1 MQILRQS
8 SERCAWRKIFRTA
21 QNLIWKPGK
30 PRYSE
35 LCELFCG
42 TQYGGVWWEGRVE
55 IVGLVAVHR
64 TSLSFDGAYDSV
76 WWEGCGDPVVI
87 WW

>member
-1 MQILRQS
+1 MQILRELS
-8 SERCAWRKIFRTA
+8 KRCAWHKIFQTA

-35 LCELFCG
+35 FCELFCG

-64 TSLSFDGAYDSV
+64 TSLSFGGVYDSV
-76 WWEGCGDPVVI
+76 WWEGCDEPIVI
-87 WW
+87 